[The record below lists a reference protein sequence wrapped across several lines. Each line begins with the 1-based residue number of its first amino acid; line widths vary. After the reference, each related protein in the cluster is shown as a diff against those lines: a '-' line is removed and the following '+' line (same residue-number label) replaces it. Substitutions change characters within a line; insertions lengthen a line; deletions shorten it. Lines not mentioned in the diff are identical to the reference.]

1 MGDLVSCKESTMRRG
16 LLVAGGLLAAVLAP
30 LTAQS
35 PERVDR
41 VSAQN
46 FPTTVKRLETALQ
59 SRGFMIVARADHQN
73 MLRMV
78 GANTKGA
85 LTIEF
90 GKPDMMKMH
99 LPAHPEIGLEMPM
112 RIYVWERADGKTVV
126 SYRRPSAVFAA
137 YGADLKMMGDMM
149 DGMFDQIAAD
159 ATK

>member
-1 MGDLVSCKESTMRRG
+1 MRRV
-16 LLVAGGLLAAVLAP
+16 LLIATGLLAGLVPVAARS
-30 LTAQS
+30 Q
-35 PERVDR
+35 ERVDR

-46 FPTTVKRLETALQ
+46 FQRTVKQLETALQ
-59 SRGFMIVARADHQN
+59 SRAFMIVARADHQN

-78 GANTKGA
+78 GASTKGA
-85 LTIEF
+85 LTVEF

-99 LPAHPEIGLEMPM
+99 LPTHPEIGLEMPM

-126 SYRRPSAVFAA
+126 SYHRPSAVFAA
-137 YGADLKMMGDMM
+137 YGPDLKMMGGMM

>member
-1 MGDLVSCKESTMRRG
+1 MRHRLLIATG
-16 LLVAGGLLAAVLAP
+16 LFTALAP
-30 LTAQS
+30 VTLQS
-35 PERVDR
+35 QERVDR

-46 FPTTVKRLETALQ
+46 FQTTVKQLESALQ

-78 GANTKGA
+78 GASTKGA
-85 LTIEF
+85 ITVEF

-112 RIYVWERADGKTVV
+112 RIYVWERADGKTAV
-126 SYRRPSAVFAA
+126 SYHRPSAVFAA
-137 YGADLKMMGDMM
+137 YGPDLKMMGDMM